1 MATGSPN
8 IRGEQ
13 RRIYAARK
21 TAYSTAF
28 PTFANS
34 NALRCLDFKMG
45 LKRPRENR
53 MDNRQALGPYE
64 RITKLPEG
72 TWQLESYLQ
81 GSGALGSAWSIS
93 PLLFSLLGAETIN
106 AGVNVTYSLS
116 ASQTA
121 LGWLDLMYEASQVA
135 SEVALNAWISQGKI
149 AVKGKEEAK
158 ISFQG
163 GFSNDIFTGSTALT
177 GAAANGATNLVIA
190 AGEEE
195 KFDRT
200 LAPELGSR
208 VIVGTSTGPHEV
220 TARASG
226 QITVAPPI
234 VGAQSIGDIIRP
246 WNPGEVAPPDV
257 IAGILGSLTL
267 GGTTYRI
274 QEFEANINNNV
285 EPHDDEAFLRH
296 VEDYDRAWRDVMG
309 FVKFRA
315 RRDQIRYM
323 RQRKDFP
330 SVPLVAVFGA
340 TAGRIMEVNI
350 ARAEFEFEALEVP
363 SKGSAVVTLPWVAR
377 PSAHDQQDEISVI
390 LR

>member
-13 RRIYAARK
+13 RRIYAVRK

-72 TWQLESYLQ
+72 TFQLETYLQ

-93 PLLFSLLGAETIN
+93 PLLFALLGAEAIN

-116 ASQTA
+116 ASQSA
-121 LGWLDLMYEASQVA
+121 LGWFDLMYEANQVA
-135 SEVALNAWISQGKI
+135 SEVALNAWIGQGKI

-177 GAAANGATNLVIA
+177 GAAANGAANLVIA

-200 LAPELGSR
+200 LAPQLGSR
-208 VIVGTSTGPHEV
+208 VSVGTSTGPHEV

-226 QITVAPPI
+226 QITVSPVI

-246 WNPGEVAPPDV
+246 YHPGEVAPPDV
-257 IAGILGSLTL
+257 IAGILGNIQI

-274 QEFEANINNNV
+274 QEFELNINNNL
-285 EPHDDEAFLRH
+285 EPHDDEAFLQN
-296 VEDYDRAWRDVMG
+296 VEDYDRGWRDVMG
-309 FVKFRA
+309 FIKFRA

-330 SVPLVAVFGA
+330 NIPINVDFGA
-340 TAGRIMEVNI
+340 TAGRIMEVDI
-350 ARAEFEFEALEVP
+350 QRAEFEFEALEVP
-363 SKGSAVVTLPWVAR
+363 SKGQAVVTLPFVAK
-377 PSAHDQQDEISVI
+377 PSAHDQNDECTVI